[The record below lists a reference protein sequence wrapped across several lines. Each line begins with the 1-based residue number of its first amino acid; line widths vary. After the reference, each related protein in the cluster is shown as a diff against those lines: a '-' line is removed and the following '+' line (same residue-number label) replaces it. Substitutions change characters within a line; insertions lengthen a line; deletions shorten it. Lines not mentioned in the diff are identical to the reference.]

1 MNNEQNNGKF
11 PPFKKR
17 SNPLDSHVSPMSS
30 PIKSVAANDRVKY
43 TATMDKELRKRLKY
57 AAAKRDIQISQ
68 YIEEAVMARL
78 ERDGE

>member
-1 MNNEQNNGKF
+1 MNNDNL
-11 PPFKKR
+11 PFKKR
-17 SNPLDSHVSPMSS
+17 TNPLDSRVSPISS
-30 PIKSVAANDRVKY
+30 PIKSVAAANDRVKY